1 MVDKKDFVFY
11 ESGDLSAFRRE
22 FLLGYYRE
30 DIPRVIEVDGD
41 FEDRELTEA
50 YFSQK
55 MGHKITITVP
65 QRGEQAKLV
74 EMARNKL
81 PNAFPRSIPHWTGT
95 FRIG

>member
-1 MVDKKDFVFY
+1 M
-11 ESGDLSAFRRE
+11 
-22 FLLGYYRE
+22 
-30 DIPRVIEVDGD
+30 IEVDGD

-74 EMARNKL
+74 EMARNML
-81 PNAFPRSIPHWTGT
+81 PNAFPTKYPALDGNFPHWMNWPGY
-95 FRIG
+95 